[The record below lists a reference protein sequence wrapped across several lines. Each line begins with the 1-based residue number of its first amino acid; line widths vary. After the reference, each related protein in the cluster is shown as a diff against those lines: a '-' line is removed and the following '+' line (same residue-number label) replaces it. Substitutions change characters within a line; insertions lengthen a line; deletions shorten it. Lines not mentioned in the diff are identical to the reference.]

1 MVSTQTWPLM
11 CQIRTLPKTV
21 ASKDFT
27 KIKPARLLSPL
38 KNLMSMKVM
47 TMWPLHSTL
56 KSCSKR
62 HSLGRAARG
71 VKPLLPKEVEA
82 AVHISKASLP
92 AVIMQAVLLKAG
104 IIRQSLE
111 VTVRRN
117 CKTLMMLLLT
127 VLPMWAQAPSKKRA
141 TSLV

>member
-1 MVSTQTWPLM
+1 
-11 CQIRTLPKTV
+11 
-21 ASKDFT
+21 
-27 KIKPARLLSPL
+27 
-38 KNLMSMKVM
+38 MKEM

-62 HSLGRAARG
+62 HSLGRAAR
-71 VKPLLPKEVEA
+71 VAKLLLPKEVEA

-92 AVIMQAVLLKAG
+92 AVIMQAVLLMAG

-127 VLPMWAQAPSKKRA
+127 VLPMWAQAHSKKRV